1 MDEREFF
8 DKLAPTWDANEI
20 LSTPEHVRHIL
31 SLIGI
36 KRGDRVLDLGTG
48 TGVLL
53 PAIAELIGPEGKITA
68 IDYSTGMLDIARR
81 KFSGL
86 NPSPEFLCMDFETE
100 TIEGVYDVIFLY
112 CVYPHLHTPVDTIKW
127 LRAINLSDDGSII
140 VAFPSDEHFINSV
153 HREKHSESDHLPP
166 AAELAEWF
174 RLNGLDARVVEADDS
189 NYIISISKNPCE

>member
-31 SLIGI
+31 SLTGI

-53 PAIAELIGPEGKITA
+53 PAIAELTGPDGKITA
-68 IDYSTGMLDIARR
+68 IDYSTGMLEIARR

-86 NPSPEFLCMDFETE
+86 NPRPEFLCMDFENE
-100 TIEGVYDVIFLY
+100 TIDGEYDAIFLY

-127 LRAINLSDDGSII
+127 LRAINLSDNGSII

-166 AAELAEWF
+166 ASELAEWF
-174 RLNGLDARVVEADDS
+174 RLNGLDAKVVEADDS
-189 NYIISISKNPCE
+189 NYIISISKHPCA